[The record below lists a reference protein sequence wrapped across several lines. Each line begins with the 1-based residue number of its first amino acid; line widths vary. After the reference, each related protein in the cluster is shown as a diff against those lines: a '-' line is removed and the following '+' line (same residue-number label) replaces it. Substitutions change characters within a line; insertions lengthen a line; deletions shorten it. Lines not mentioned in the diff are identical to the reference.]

1 MRGAGGRGSLSPMIW
16 MNRVRGRLTYAN
28 VVSTLALFL
37 VVAGG
42 SALAADHLA
51 KNSVGTPQIK
61 KGAVTTAKI
70 KNDAVTGAKIKL
82 ATLGTVPSAAT
93 ATSASTATT
102 AGSANSAKTAG
113 HAATADSATSAGHAD
128 AANTAT
134 SAAHADTADTASS
147 AGHAD
152 TANTATSAAHADTAQ
167 TADSATSAGH
177 ADTANSATSA
187 AHADTATSAADAD
200 ALGGSPPQSFM
211 RSDRFAFGTADTEPS
226 TPQTVLSIGGV
237 EVTTAG
243 SNPTEFRV
251 RIVNHNADQWEFTT
265 TAETGIATLGEGQT
279 TIIGPPTAGPGG
291 AVSAGSM
298 VINGRD
304 RVEPE
309 KAIVIQCGSDIAPD
323 LLECF
328 AQRSPAA

>member
-1 MRGAGGRGSLSPMIW
+1 MTW
-16 MNRVRGRLTYAN
+16 MKRARGRLTYAN

-37 VVAGG
+37 VIAGG
-42 SALAADHLA
+42 TALAADHLA
-51 KNSVGTPQIK
+51 KNSVGTAQIK
-61 KGAVTTAKI
+61 KGAVTAAKI
-70 KNDAVTGAKIKL
+70 KNGAVTGAKIKL
-82 ATLGTVPSAAT
+82 ATLGTVPSATT
-93 ATSASTATT
+93 AGSAGTATT
-102 AGSANSAKTAG
+102 AGSANSAKSAG
-113 HAATADSATSAGHAD
+113 HAA
-128 AANTAT
+128 
-134 SAAHADTADTASS
+134 
-147 AGHAD
+147 
-152 TANTATSAAHADTAQ
+152 

-187 AHADTATSAADAD
+187 GHADSANTADTATSATHADTADTATSAGHADTATSATSAAHADTADTATTAADAD
-200 ALGGSPPQSFM
+200 ALGGAPPQSFM

-243 SNPTEFRV
+243 SNPTEFRA

-265 TAETGIATLGEGQT
+265 TAEKGIATLGEGQS
-279 TIIGPPTAGPGG
+279 TILGPPTAGPGG
-291 AVSAGSM
+291 PVSAGSM

-309 KAIVIQCGSDIAPD
+309 KAIVIQCGSDVAPD

-328 AQRSPAA
+328 AQLSPAA

>member
-1 MRGAGGRGSLSPMIW
+1 MRDAKRRASLGRMTW
-16 MNRVRGRLTYAN
+16 MKRGRGRLTYAN

-51 KNSVGTPQIK
+51 KNSVGTAQIK
-61 KGAVTTAKI
+61 KGAVTAAKI
-70 KNDAVTGAKIKL
+70 KNGAVTGAKIKL

-102 AGSANSAKTAG
+102 AGSAKSAG
-113 HAATADSATSAGHAD
+113 HAATADSATTAGHADTANSATSAGHANSADTANSAAHADTANTATSAGHAD
-128 AANTAT
+128 TADTATSAT
-134 SAAHADTADTASS
+134 SAAHADTADTA
-147 AGHAD
+147 A
-152 TANTATSAAHADTAQ
+152 SAAHAD
-167 TADSATSAGH
+167 S
-177 ADTANSATSA
+177 ADTAA
-187 AHADTATSAADAD
+187 SAADAD

-211 RSDRFAFGTADTEPS
+211 RSDRFAFGTADTEPG

-265 TAETGIATLGEGQT
+265 TAEKGIATIGEGQS
-279 TIIGPPTAGPGG
+279 TIFGPPTAGPGG
-291 AVSAGSM
+291 PLSAGSM

-309 KAIVIQCGSDIAPD
+309 KAIVIQCGSDVAPD

>member
-1 MRGAGGRGSLSPMIW
+1 MRGAGPRGSLGCMTW
-16 MNRVRGRLTYAN
+16 MKRARGRLTYAN

-42 SALAADHLA
+42 TAVAADHLA
-51 KNSVGTPQIK
+51 KNSVGTAQIK
-61 KGAVTTAKI
+61 MGAVTAAKI
-70 KNDAVTGAKIKL
+70 KNGAVTGAKIKL

-93 ATSASTATT
+93 ASSASTATT
-102 AGSANSAKTAG
+102 AGSANSAKSAG
-113 HAATADSATSAGHAD
+113 HAATADSATSADHAD
-128 AANTAT
+128 TANSAA
-134 SAAHADTADTASS
+134 SAAHADTANTATS
-147 AGHAD
+147 AGHADTAD
-152 TANTATSAAHADTAQ
+152 TANTATSAAHAD
-167 TADSATSAGH
+167 SATSAGH
-177 ADTANSATSA
+177 ADS
-187 AHADTATSAADAD
+187 ATSAADAD

-211 RSDRFAFGTADTEPS
+211 RSDRFAFGTADTEPA
-226 TPQTVLSIGGV
+226 TPQTVLSLAGV

-243 SNPTEFRV
+243 SNPTEFRA
-251 RIVNHNADQWEFTT
+251 RIVNHNADQWEFTN
-265 TAETGIATLGEGQT
+265 TAETGISTLGEGQA
-279 TIIGPPTAGPGG
+279 TILGPPTAGPGG

-304 RVEPE
+304 RLEPE

>member
-1 MRGAGGRGSLSPMIW
+1 MIW

-37 VVAGG
+37 AIAGG
-42 SALAADHLA
+42 TALAADHLG
-51 KNSVGTPQIK
+51 KNSVGTAQIK
-61 KGAVTTAKI
+61 KGAVTTTKI
-70 KNDAVTGAKIKL
+70 KNGAVTGAKIKL
-82 ATLGTVPSAAT
+82 ATLGTVPSATSAS
-93 ATSASTATT
+93 SASTATT
-102 AGSANSAKTAG
+102 AGRADSAKSANFADSAKTAASADSANTAG

-128 AANTAT
+128 
-134 SAAHADTADTASS
+134 
-147 AGHAD
+147 
-152 TANTATSAAHADTAQ
+152 TANTATSA
-167 TADSATSAGH
+167 GH
-177 ADTANSATSA
+177 ADSATSA
-187 AHADTATSAADAD
+187 AHADSASSAADAD

-243 SNPTEFRV
+243 SNPLEFRV

-265 TAETGIATLGEGQT
+265 TAETGISTLGEGQA
-279 TIIGPPTAGPGG
+279 TILGPPTAGPGG

-298 VINGRD
+298 LINGRD
-304 RVEPE
+304 RVEPT
-309 KAIVIQCGSDIAPD
+309 KAIVIQCGSDVAPD
-323 LLECF
+323 LLDCF

>member
-1 MRGAGGRGSLSPMIW
+1 MRA
-16 MNRVRGRLTYAN
+16 RLTYAN

-51 KNSVGTPQIK
+51 KNSVGTAQIK

-70 KNDAVTGAKIKL
+70 KNGAVTGAKIKL

-93 ATSASTATT
+93 AGSAATAASADSAKT
-102 AGSANSAKTAG
+102 AGVADSAKTAG
-113 HAATADSATSAGHAD
+113 HAASADSATSAGHAD
-128 AANTAT
+128 SAATAT
-134 SAAHADTADTASS
+134 S

-152 TANTATSAAHADTAQ
+152 TATTAAHADTAQ
-167 TADSATSAGH
+167 TADSAASATH
-177 ADTANSATSA
+177 ADTASSATSA

-211 RSDRFAFGTADTEPS
+211 RSDRFTFGTADTELG

-243 SNPTEFRV
+243 STPTEFRV

-265 TAETGIATLGEGQT
+265 TAETGIATLGEGQA
-279 TIIGPPTAGPGG
+279 TILGPPTAGPGG

-304 RVEPE
+304 RLEPE

>member
-1 MRGAGGRGSLSPMIW
+1 MTW
-16 MNRVRGRLTYAN
+16 MKRARGRLTYAN

-37 VVAGG
+37 AIAGG
-42 SALAADHLA
+42 TAVAADHLA
-51 KNSVGTPQIK
+51 KNSVGTAQIK
-61 KGAVTTAKI
+61 KGAVTAAKI
-70 KNDAVTGAKIKL
+70 KNGAVTGAKIKL

-93 ATSASTATT
+93 ATSASSAAT
-102 AGSANSAKTAG
+102 AGSAKSAG
-113 HAATADSATSAGHAD
+113 HAATADSATSAGHAETAD
-128 AANTAT
+128 AAT
-134 SAAHADTADTASS
+134 SAGHSDTATS

-152 TANTATSAAHADTAQ
+152 AATTAAHADTAQ
-167 TADSATSAGH
+167 TADSATTAGH
-177 ADTANSATSA
+177 ADSATSA
-187 AHADTATSAADAD
+187 AHADSADTAASAADAD

-211 RSDRFAFGTADTEPS
+211 RSDRFAFGTADTEPG

-243 SNPTEFRV
+243 SNPTEFRA

-265 TAETGIATLGEGQT
+265 TAETGIATLGEGQS
-279 TIIGPPTAGPGG
+279 TILGPPTAGPGG

-328 AQRSPAA
+328 AQLSPSA